1 MSIQKARTESETGG
15 MSDPPRIR
23 RLRLVAQPGGRSERP
38 LSPSAAV
45 RRYRLARME
54 RVAEESPSNADRP
67 APRAVPERERRS
79 GKGLG

>member
-1 MSIQKARTESETGG
+1 VSIQKARVEAETRG

-23 RLRLVAQPGGRSERP
+23 RLILVPRPEEPGERP

-54 RVAEESPSNADRP
+54 RVAEGSPSNADRP

-79 GKGLG
+79 GEGLG

>member
-1 MSIQKARTESETGG
+1 MSIQKARTEAETGG
-15 MSDPPRIR
+15 MSDPIRIR
-23 RLRLVAQPGGRSERP
+23 RLRLVPRPGASGERP
-38 LSPSAAV
+38 LSGTAAV

-79 GKGLG
+79 GEGLG